1 MVGESKLHHSNPG
14 TWFVVTYLG
23 VCGCFP
29 EFLERAPWCTLGCR
43 RKGCMGCAR
52 VVQLGLCRLLVGELS
67 ALLKRP
73 QCEPNGIYTHT
84 GAQYKVCESIWR
96 ITVSLQL
103 FHLHSF
109 RLHKSVCRFCTADR
123 PTQGKSCHLRGHRA
137 PLDRCGITQTQ
148 LILAKYRQHQSF
160 QSSESV
166 EHSPNAVS

>member
-67 ALLKRP
+67 AELFQPSLKGHSESQTASTHIQELSIRYVRAF
-73 QCEPNGIYTHT
+73 GASLFHFSSFTYTHFDYT
-84 GAQYKVCESIWR
+84 SRYVGSVQPIGRHKANHVICAA
-96 ITVSLQL
+96 TA
-103 FHLHSF
+103 LHWIAAAS
-109 RLHKSVCRFCTADR
+109 HK
-123 PTQGKSCHLRGHRA
+123 H
-137 PLDRCGITQTQ
+137 
-148 LILAKYRQHQSF
+148 
-160 QSSESV
+160 
-166 EHSPNAVS
+166 N